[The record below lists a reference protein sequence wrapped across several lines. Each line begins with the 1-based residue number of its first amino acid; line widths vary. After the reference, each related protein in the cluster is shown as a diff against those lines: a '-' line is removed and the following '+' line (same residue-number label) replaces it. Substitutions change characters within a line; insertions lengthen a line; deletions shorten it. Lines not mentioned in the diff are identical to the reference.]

1 MPKRYTDEEKD
12 KIKSNFIEKYKET
25 KTISSAVSGLNIS
38 RDTVYEWFKQ
48 DPEFKQSFD
57 DEKLAVGEGLESKA
71 FQLIDK
77 MVEKGD
83 YGRPVLLITLLNAHL
98 PERYKQSD
106 NTGDDSRQLIS
117 EFRKMAKSKQA
128 KTKVEQE
135 AEDIINDPNT
145 KWIN

>member
-1 MPKRYTDEEKD
+1 MAKYTDEEKD
-12 KIKSNFIEKYKET
+12 KIKSDFIEKYKET

-38 RDTVYEWFKQ
+38 RDTVYDWFKQ

-83 YGRPVLLITLLNAHL
+83 YGRPVLLITMLNAHL

-128 KTKVEQE
+128 KTKAEQE
-135 AEDIINDPNT
+135 AEDIIND
-145 KWIN
+145 

>member
-117 EFRKMAKSKQA
+117 EFRKMAKLKQA

-145 KWIN
+145 K

>member
-1 MPKRYTDEEKD
+1 MAKYTDKEKD
-12 KIKSNFIEKYKET
+12 KIKSDFIKRYKET

-38 RDTVYEWFKQ
+38 RDTVYDWFKQ

-83 YGRPVLLITLLNAHL
+83 YGRPVLLITMLNAHL

-128 KTKVEQE
+128 KTKAEQE
-135 AEDIINDPNT
+135 AEDIINDSNT
-145 KWIN
+145 K

>member
-1 MPKRYTDEEKD
+1 MAKYTDKEKD
-12 KIKSNFIEKYKET
+12 KIKSDFIKRYKET

-38 RDTVYEWFKQ
+38 RDTVYDWFKQ
-48 DPEFKQSFD
+48 DPEFKQNFD

-83 YGRPVLLITLLNAHL
+83 YGRPVLLITMLNAHL

-128 KTKVEQE
+128 KTKAEQE
-135 AEDIINDPNT
+135 AEDIINDSNT
-145 KWIN
+145 K

>member
-1 MPKRYTDEEKD
+1 MSKYTEEQKNKLKAD
-12 KIKSNFIEKYKET
+12 FIKQFKKS
-25 KTISSAVSGLNIS
+25 KTISSAVTALPVN
-38 RDTVYEWFKQ
+38 RDTIYSWFKQ
-48 DPEFKQSFD
+48 DPDFKQEFD

-83 YGRPVLLITLLNAHL
+83 YGRPVLLITMLNAHL

-117 EFRKMAKSKQA
+117 EFRKMAKDKKAKSKA
-128 KTKVEQE
+128 VEQ
-135 AEDIINDPNT
+135 AEDIINDSNP
-145 KWIN
+145 K